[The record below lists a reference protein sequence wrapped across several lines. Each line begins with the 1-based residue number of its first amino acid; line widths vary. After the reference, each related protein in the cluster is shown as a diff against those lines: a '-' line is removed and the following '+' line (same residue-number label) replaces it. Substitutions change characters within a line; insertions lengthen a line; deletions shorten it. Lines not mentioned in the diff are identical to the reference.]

1 MAAPTEASLPPF
13 FTLAKGNVIR
23 FTALDAAT
31 GDEVTDVTVSNM
43 SIAVNQEDNVTTPP
57 VDLSKGLL
65 YT

>member
-1 MAAPTEASLPPF
+1 MAAPANASLPPF

-23 FTALDAAT
+23 FTALDATT
-31 GDEVTDVTVSNM
+31 GDPVAAVKVANM
-43 SIAVNQEDNVTTPP
+43 SIAVNQEDTVTTTP